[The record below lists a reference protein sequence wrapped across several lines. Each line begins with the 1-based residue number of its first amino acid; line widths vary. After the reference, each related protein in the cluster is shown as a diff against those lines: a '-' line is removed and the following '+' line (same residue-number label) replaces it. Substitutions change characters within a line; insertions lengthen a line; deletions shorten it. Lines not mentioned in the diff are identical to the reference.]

1 MKYDEAIE
9 YLKTSFFVTTGEG
22 VYEVLQLK
30 PNSIILRP
38 WSGNCYDDQDGVEYP
53 LRSVYP
59 YNIISIST

>member
-1 MKYDEAIE
+1 MTYAEAVE
-9 YLKTSFFVTTGEG
+9 YLKNSSFVETGEG

-30 PNSIILRP
+30 PTSIILNP

-59 YNIISIST
+59 YDGAI